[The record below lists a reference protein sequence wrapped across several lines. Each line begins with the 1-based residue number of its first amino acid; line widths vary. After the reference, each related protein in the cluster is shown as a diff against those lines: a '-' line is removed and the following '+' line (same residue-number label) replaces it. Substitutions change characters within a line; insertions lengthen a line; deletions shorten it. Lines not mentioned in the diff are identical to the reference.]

1 MKFPLK
7 ASIAAIALFAAT
19 PAAAAITLSPNNG
32 QLKTHVNA
40 DSLAPADQSIKYGT
54 TGTAPNNVLFDANTA
69 INITGGG
76 FALINDADGKNG
88 VQDFYQLIVNPD
100 EAFSQ
105 IDFSLQFNAHDAYFQ
120 LEYDL
125 LGDALGYIVLGTF
138 YQDQGLFDYL
148 LDGSVDGVLFDSIR
162 ITSVAGAK
170 ASSPVTIDFEKQNS
184 LTLASDTPVPEPATW
199 AMMLIG
205 FGAVGYSMR
214 RRRRTFMQQVA

>member
-7 ASIAAIALFAAT
+7 TAIAATCLLGAT
-19 PAAAAITLSPNNG
+19 PAVAAITLTPNNG

-40 DSLAPADQSIKYGT
+40 DSGTNVDQSIKYGT
-54 TGTAPNNVLFDANTA
+54 TGTAPNNVTFDADTA

-76 FALINDADGKNG
+76 FALINDVTGAE
-88 VQDFYQLIVNPD
+88 DFYQLIVNPD
-100 EAFSQ
+100 EDFSQ
-105 IDFSLQFNAHDAYFQ
+105 IDFSLQFNAHDAYFT

-125 LGDALGYIVLGTF
+125 VGDALGYILLDTF
-138 YQDQGLFDYL
+138 YQNQGLFDYL

-162 ITSVAGAK
+162 ITSVAGAL

-184 LTLASDTPVPEPATW
+184 LTLAGDAAVPEPATW

-205 FGAVGYSMR
+205 FGAVGYTMR
-214 RRRRTFMQQVA
+214 RRRRTIMPQVA